1 MSRSLF
7 GAWGAALPQE
17 SFARAVAAAALLG
30 VGRDQAPPL
39 ATARSLGAAVGEI
52 AVLRLE
58 HLADVLSAIAKGGV
72 ALPPAEEF
80 VAAWQGFSESRP
92 PAGNGGRPLLRLEIE
107 PQSGADRSSM
117 MPDLPWLFGMLLGN
131 GGDLAS
137 SAYLRFAGPSRAISW
152 DWPLRIAIV
161 GDTRAADLAAAL
173 AASRWPE
180 LLRIVAAGED
190 CQLLLLPQDLRRGL
204 ARVLQ
209 STRRLRAASVLV
221 LGGAG
226 ADGERI
232 LPLAA
237 ALCAEVSAGGAGVAA
252 VERERQG
259 EYVESLLAHLAR
271 DLPFDVAL
279 QGALR
284 AVQDDAG
291 GEPALLIASR
301 RLATEA
307 RLSAVAQ
314 RLARQVDRLL
324 SAGQSSVGGAT
335 ARSSVERSGQPLGD
349 AVAALARSLAASTA
363 RSSWADDAGAA
374 SELARLRSALAG
386 RLGGSRGGQL
396 AGRATAARD
405 GGGDAGSGAGEQR
418 RLNGCVI
425 DVSDATR
432 PLRVE
437 ERLAVDRAYVIDL
450 DIGLPR
456 AQVFS
461 APEVFP
467 SGRLPPADA
476 GHWLDLFFVPLVRG
490 AGGRL
495 HTPQQGR
502 LFLPAEGDSQACRLS
517 FRTHGV
523 RDEYR
528 ARILIVHETRILQTL
543 ILSSPLAGAAGRLA
557 LTVENRVA
565 ASFDPSPAAP
575 PFDAAIVVNHAAS
588 GQAGFTTVVG
598 SEVSFREPLGID
610 RLVDEVKALLS
621 AEASFTAARG
631 SLDDPA
637 LLQLFDALARYGR
650 SLLKAM
656 PAPLQGRVPEG
667 ARIQIVE
674 ARAGAWLPVEILYAA
689 PLPQAGATL
698 CPNARAALLGEGSHE
713 QCVHRD
719 DRSVHCPLRF
729 WGLNCVIERQP
740 EMAAASG
747 ADYTISLPQP
757 AADRLDVLR
766 SVLVGASKRVRAQD
780 LADPGGILDAV
791 RQAATSARTVRDW
804 AEWEQAVAADSP
816 SLLLL
821 LPHSQED
828 PAHPGISGLE
838 IGGVLLTRPELES
851 SYVAGP
857 AAAAPVVLLL
867 GCSTQL
873 SEVPFLNFVEAFKRE
888 RAALVIGTLATI
900 RGRRAVAFVAE
911 LLAALQAAAGGEESF
926 GEVFLATR
934 RRLLAAGDGFA
945 LSLTAYGDVG
955 WRL

>member
-7 GAWGAALPQE
+7 GVWGAHLPQE
-17 SFARAVAAAALLG
+17 SFARAVAAVALLG
-30 VGRDQAPPL
+30 VGRDGPPPV
-39 ATARSLGAAVGEI
+39 AAAADLGAAGGEL

-58 HLADVLSAIAKGGV
+58 HLAGLQSAIARGG
-72 ALPPAEEF
+72 ADLPPAEDF
-80 VAAWQGFSESRP
+80 VAAWECFSASRL
-92 PAGNGGRPLLRLEIE
+92 RPRDGERSLLRLEIE
-107 PQSGADRSSM
+107 PQLGADLLPARPDLFWLLGLLLGSGA
-117 MPDLPWLFGMLLGN
+117 
-131 GGDLAS
+131 DLAS
-137 SAYLRFAGPSRAISW
+137 SAYLRLDRPQRPLVWRS
-152 DWPLRIAIV
+152 PLRVAV
-161 GDTRAADLAAAL
+161 LGDTHAGGLAAAL
-173 AASRWPE
+173 AASRWPD
-180 LLRIVAAGED
+180 LLRVVGPADE
-190 CQLLLLPQDLRRGL
+190 CELLLLAEDLRHGL

-209 STRRLRAASVLV
+209 SPRRLRAACVLV

-226 ADGERI
+226 VAGERI
-232 LPLAA
+232 LPLVA
-237 ALCAEVSAGGAGVAA
+237 ALRVEVLGGGVGIVA

-259 EYVESLLAHLAR
+259 EYVDSLLAQLASEMP
-271 DLPFDVAL
+271 LDVAL
-279 QGALR
+279 QRALPT
-284 AVQDDAG
+284 VQDGAD
-291 GEPALLIASR
+291 GEPVLLIASR
-301 RLATEA
+301 RLVVDA
-307 RLSAVAQ
+307 RLAVTAE
-314 RLARQVDRLL
+314 RLGRQVDHL
-324 SAGQSSVGGAT
+324 
-335 ARSSVERSGQPLGD
+335 P
-349 AVAALARSLAASTA
+349 SLAGSPATGS
-363 RSSWADDAGAA
+363 AA
-374 SELARLRSALAG
+374 
-386 RLGGSRGGQL
+386 SRGGGP
-396 AGRATAARD
+396 AVA
-405 GGGDAGSGAGEQR
+405 GDAGEKPGEQR
-418 RLNGCVI
+418 RLNCSVI
-425 DVSDATR
+425 DVSDAAA
-432 PLRVE
+432 PLRVAG
-437 ERLAVDRAYVIDL
+437 RLASERAYLIDL

-456 AQVFS
+456 ATAAS

-467 SGRLPPADA
+467 SGRLPASDT
-476 GHWLDLFFVPLVRG
+476 GHWLDLFFVPLVR
-490 AGGRL
+490 AASGRL

-502 LFLPAEGDSQACRLS
+502 LFLPPAGDSQPCRFS

-528 ARILIVHETRILQTL
+528 ARILIVHETRVLQTL
-543 ILSSPLAGAAGRLA
+543 IFSSPLAGAGGRFA

-565 ASFDPSPAAP
+565 ASLEPLPTAQ

-610 RLVDEVKALLS
+610 RLVSEVKTLLS
-621 AEASFTAARG
+621 AEASFSAARP
-631 SLDDPA
+631 SLDDAA
-637 LLQLFDALARYGR
+637 LLQLFDDLARYGR

-656 PAPLQGRVPEG
+656 PASLQGRVPEG

-689 PLPQAGATL
+689 PLPQAGAQL

-713 QCVHRD
+713 QCAQRD
-719 DRSVHCPLRF
+719 DRNFHCPLRF

-740 EMAAASG
+740 EMAAPSG

-757 AADRLDVLR
+757 GADRLDALR

-780 LADPGGILDAV
+780 LGDPGGILDAV
-791 RQAATSARTVRDW
+791 RQVATRARTVRDW

-873 SEVPFLNFVEAFKRE
+873 SDVPFLNFVEAFKRE

-911 LLAALQAAAGGEESF
+911 LLAELKAAAGSERSF

>member
-7 GAWGAALPQE
+7 GAWGAGLPQE

-30 VGRDQAPPL
+30 VTRDGPPPL
-39 ATARSLGAAVGEI
+39 VAARSLGAAAGEV
-52 AVLRLE
+52 AVLRVE
-58 HLADVLSAIAKGGV
+58 HLVAMLSAIAGGGA
-72 ALPPAEEF
+72 ALPPAAEF
-80 VAAWQGFSESRP
+80 VAAWDAFSACRLQGRD
-92 PAGNGGRPLLRLEIE
+92 AGRALLRLEIE
-107 PQSGADRSSM
+107 PLPGADRPPVV
-117 MPDLPWLFGMLLGN
+117 PDVLWLFGLLLGS
-131 GGDLAS
+131 GADLAS
-137 SAYLRFAGPSRAISW
+137 SAYLRLDGRQRPISW
-152 DWPLRIAIV
+152 GWPLRVAV
-161 GDTRAADLAAAL
+161 LGDAPAGDLAAAL
-173 AASRWPE
+173 AASRWPD
-180 LLRIVAAGED
+180 LLRLVAADEE
-190 CQLLLLPQDLRRGL
+190 CELLLLPDDLRHGL

-209 STRRLRAASVLV
+209 SARRLRAACVLV

-226 ADGERI
+226 TAGERI
-232 LPLAA
+232 LPLVG
-237 ALCAEVSAGGAGVAA
+237 ALRSEVLGGGVGIAA

-259 EYVESLLAHLAR
+259 EYVDSLLARLAA
-271 DLPFDVAL
+271 DMPLDVAL
-279 QGALR
+279 QRALPAAQDGA
-284 AVQDDAG
+284 A
-291 GEPALLIASR
+291 GEPALLVASR
-301 RLATEA
+301 RLAAAA
-307 RLSAVAQ
+307 RLTAAAQ

-324 SAGQSSVGGAT
+324 PPERPRLAT
-335 ARSSVERSGQPLGD
+335 A
-349 AVAALARSLAASTA
+349 AVPPASRGGGPPDSEAAALARSLTASAT
-363 RSSWADDAGAA
+363 RSSWASDAGDAI
-374 SELARLRSALAG
+374 ELARLRRALEG
-386 RLGGSRGGQL
+386 RLGARL
-396 AGRATAARD
+396 LPAAD
-405 GGGDAGSGAGEQR
+405 GAGDAGGTAGEQR
-418 RLNGCVI
+418 RLNCSVI
-425 DVSDATR
+425 DVSDAAR

-437 ERLAVDRAYVIDL
+437 DRLASDRAYLIDF

-456 AQVFS
+456 ATAAS

-467 SGRLPPADA
+467 SGLLPPSDA
-476 GHWLDLFFVPLVRG
+476 GHWLDLFFVPLVRS
-490 AGGRL
+490 ASGRL

-502 LFLPAEGDSQACRLS
+502 LFLPPEGDSPPCRLS

-528 ARILIVHETRILQTL
+528 ARILIAHETRVLQTL
-543 ILSSPLAGAAGRLA
+543 ILSSPLAGTAGRLS

-565 ASFDPSPAAP
+565 ASFDPSPTAQ

-610 RLVDEVKALLS
+610 RLVSEVKALLS

-650 SLLKAM
+650 SLLKAL
-656 PAPLQGRVPEG
+656 PEPLQGRVPAG

-689 PLPQAGATL
+689 ALPQAAAPL
-698 CPNARAALLGEGSHE
+698 CPNARAALLGAGSHE
-713 QCVHRD
+713 QCAHRD
-719 DRSVHCPLRF
+719 DRDVHCPLRF

-740 EMAAASG
+740 EMAAPSG
-747 ADYTISLPQP
+747 ADYTLSLPQP
-757 AADRLDVLR
+757 GDERLDVLR

-780 LADPGGILDAV
+780 LGDPGGIVDAV
-791 RQAATSARTVRDW
+791 RQVATRARTVRDW

-900 RGRRAVAFVAE
+900 RGRRAVAFVGE
-911 LLAALQAAAGGEESF
+911 LLAGLKAAAGSEQTF

-934 RRLLAAGDGFA
+934 RRLLAGGDGFA